1 MSSLMSIAPKKAV
14 MAETGEEVDADEV
27 KLNSV
32 LAIKAGEVIP
42 IDGIVVEGQS
52 EVDEKTLTGESFPVP
67 KQIDSTVWAGTINLN
82 GYISVKT
89 TALAED
95 CVAAKMAKLVEEA
108 QSSKSKTQRVIDK
121 CAKFYTPAVIIISTG
136 IAVIPLALKLHN
148 PTSGLLIKGGDY
160 LETLAKIK
168 IAAFDKTGT
177 ITRGKFVVTHIR
189 SLHPDISLDT
199 MLYWVSSIESKSSH
213 PMAAALVDHARSLAI
228 EPKPENV
235 SEFQSFPGE
244 GIHGNIDGNDI
255 YIGNRKIALR
265 AGCGT
270 VPTLEGDVEGGKTI
284 GYIYSGAT
292 PAGIFSLSDAC
303 RSGVQDA
310 IRELKLLGIMRDT
323 FISAFCF

>member
-1 MSSLMSIAPKKAV
+1 
-14 MAETGEEVDADEV
+14 
-27 KLNSV
+27 
-32 LAIKAGEVIP
+32 
-42 IDGIVVEGQS
+42 
-52 EVDEKTLTGESFPVP
+52 
-67 KQIDSTVWAGTINLN
+67 
-82 GYISVKT
+82 
-89 TALAED
+89 
-95 CVAAKMAKLVEEA
+95 MAKLVEEA
-108 QSSKSKTQRVIDK
+108 QCSKSKTQRVIDK

-148 PTSGLLIKGGDY
+148 RNHWFHLALVVLVSACPCPLILSTPVATFCAPYKGSHIWSSNQRGICVFEQ
-160 LETLAKIK
+160 LTLRTNRERMRQDLCIRAVNIE
-168 IAAFDKTGT
+168 DKQGT
-177 ITRGKFVVTHIR
+177 R
-189 SLHPDISLDT
+189 
-199 MLYWVSSIESKSSH
+199 VSSIESKSSH

-310 IRELKLLGIMRDT
+310 IRELKLLGIKTAMLTGDSHAAAT
-323 FISAFCF
+323 HVQEQGK